1 MEKYIIILVL
11 LASIYY
17 IQNKLKEPEG
27 FQNVPAQSLGGVDD
41 TNAINTLAQIS
52 KQLMAGGITVPGN
65 INIQADLVFENAR
78 SIIGKQRLHVGGEE
92 LLYILNKKGVMIGK
106 EWGGN
111 GDLQIQGNTNAAGN
125 LRVGAALDVGTT
137 LNVGAAI
144 SSKGNLNARTDGY
157 NTRVG
162 GIWTAPGVYAEGGAN
177 LEIGSGSGN
186 IYVGAANMSARQ
198 NLWVTG
204 AHRVGGVGMRIFTM
218 QVGDD
223 ARAVVRDPAGRD
235 YRWGEWVCCVQGVR
249 MDLGGRSP
257 GAINQFCF
265 VHNDIWHL
273 RSEIEYEGDGGWPI
287 ILAIPWGYFEN
298 AWPPPNGPGF
308 LGGW

>member
-17 IQNKLKEPEG
+17 IQNNLKTSEDFE
-27 FQNVPAQSLGGVDD
+27 NVPAQSLGGVDD

-65 INIQADLVFENAR
+65 IIIQGDLVFPNATT
-78 SIIGKQRLHVGGEE
+78 IKGAGRLHMGGEE

-106 EWGGN
+106 EWGGT
-111 GDLQIQGNTNAAGN
+111 GDLQVQGNQHVGGN
-125 LRVGAALDVGTT
+125 LGIGGV
-137 LNVGAAI
+137 LNVGNTI
-144 SSKGNLNARTDGY
+144 SSKGNLNARTDGF

-177 LEIGSGSGN
+177 LEIGAGSGN
-186 IYVGAANMSARQ
+186 IYVGAANMSAHQ

-204 AHRVGGVGMRIFTM
+204 AHRVGGTGMRIFTM
-218 QVGDD
+218 QLGDD
-223 ARAVVRDPAGRD
+223 ARAVIRDPAGRE
-235 YRWGEWVCCVQGVR
+235 YKWGEWVCCVQGVR
-249 MDLGGRSP
+249 IDLGGRSP

-265 VHNDIWHL
+265 VANNIWHV

-298 AWPPPNGPGF
+298 AWPPPNGPGHI
-308 LGGW
+308 GGW